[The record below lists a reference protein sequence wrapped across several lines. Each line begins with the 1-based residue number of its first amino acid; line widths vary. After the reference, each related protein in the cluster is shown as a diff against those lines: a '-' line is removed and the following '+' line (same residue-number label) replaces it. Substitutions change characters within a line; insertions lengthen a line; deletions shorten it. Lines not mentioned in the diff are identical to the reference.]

1 MPVIIPQTLP
11 AKTTLEGENIFVMK
25 ERRALAQD
33 IRALKIAIL
42 NLMPT
47 KVATETQILRL
58 LSNTALQIEVTL
70 LHTSSHQSKNTSA
83 EHLLAHYHTF
93 EEIKDE
99 KYDGLVVTG
108 APVELLEF
116 EDVDYW
122 EELGTFFDWSESN
135 IFSTMHI
142 CWAAQAG
149 LYHRY
154 SIPKY
159 EISKKV
165 SGVFQHQVLRK
176 HTMLLRGF
184 DDQFF
189 APHSRY
195 TEIRRKDI
203 ETISDLDILSESDE
217 AGIYV
222 VCSKDRRQVYVTG
235 HSEYDPLTLKL
246 EYQRD
251 IGKGITIEPPRN
263 YFPDDDPTRP
273 PMVQW
278 RGHAHLLFSNWLNY
292 YVYQR
297 TPFEIE
303 RIPLNGIG
311 PSY

>member
-11 AKTTLEGENIFVMK
+11 AKATLESENIFVIK
-25 ERRALAQD
+25 EKRALAQD
-33 IRALKIAIL
+33 IRALNIAIL

-70 LHTSSHQSKNTSA
+70 LHTCSHQARNTPA
-83 EHLLAHYHTF
+83 EHLLAHYFTLD
-93 EEIKDE
+93 EVQDE
-99 KYDGLVVTG
+99 KFDGLVITG
-108 APVELLEF
+108 APVEHLDF

-122 EELGTFFDWSESN
+122 KELVSFFKWSETN
-135 IFSTMHI
+135 VFSTMHI

-149 LYHRY
+149 LYHHY
-154 SIPKY
+154 GIPKY
-159 EISKKV
+159 HISKKV
-165 SGVFQHQVLRK
+165 SGVYQHQVLRQ

-195 TEIRRKDI
+195 TEIRRSDI
-203 ETISDLDILSESDE
+203 QKVADLDILSESDE

-246 EYQRD
+246 EYERD
-251 IGKGITIEPPRN
+251 LAKGIPIAPPRN

-273 PMVQW
+273 PMVKW

-297 TPFEIE
+297 TPFDID
-303 RIPLNGIG
+303 RIPLNGNG